1 MSFLTFADLGLTFD
15 SRVSRSKR
23 FQRVSFGDGYSQI
36 LGDGLNAEQETWSC
50 ITPVMPGFD
59 AFSIEA
65 NLKRYADTAI
75 EWSPPDSSKS
85 FQVQFVAGTATLGYT
100 NLSALNLEGYTRP
113 TNYTANLA
121 SGVLTSVTVPNNLP
135 VKVTI
140 TENPKKYLIREGWE
154 LNFIAPDLYQI
165 TFDLQRI
172 YV

>member
-23 FQRVSFGDGYSQI
+23 FQRVTFGDGYSQI

-50 ITPVMPGFD
+50 ITPVMPGFE

-75 EWSPPDSSKS
+75 EWSPPDSTKS
-85 FQVQFVAGTATLGYT
+85 FQVQFVAGTTTLGYT
-100 NLSALNLEGYTRP
+100 NLSTLDLEGYTRP
-113 TNYTANLA
+113 TDYTANLA
-121 SGVLTSVTVPNNLP
+121 SGVLTSVTIADNKP
-135 VKVTI
+135 VKVTV
-140 TENPKKYLIREGWE
+140 TENAKKYLIREGWE

>member
-23 FQRVSFGDGYSQI
+23 FQRVTFGDGYSQI
-36 LGDGLNAEQETWSC
+36 LGDGLNAEQETWNC
-50 ITPVMPGFD
+50 ITPVMSGFE

-75 EWSPPDSSKS
+75 EWSPPDSNKS
-85 FQVQFVAGTATLGYT
+85 FQVQFIAGTTALGYT
-100 NLSALNLEGYTRP
+100 NLSALDLDGYTRP
-113 TNYTANLA
+113 TDYTANLS
-121 SGVLTSVTVPNNLP
+121 SGVLTSVTIPNSRP

-140 TENPKKYLIREGWE
+140 TESPKKYLIREGWE

>member
-23 FQRVSFGDGYSQI
+23 FQRVTFGDGYSQI
-36 LGDGLNAEQETWSC
+36 LGDGLNAEQETWNC
-50 ITPVMPGFD
+50 ITPVMSGFE

-75 EWSPPDSSKS
+75 EWSPPDSTKS
-85 FQVQFVAGTATLGYT
+85 FQVQFISGTTVLGYT
-100 NLSALNLEGYTRP
+100 NLSLVNLEGYTRP
-113 TNYTANLA
+113 IDYTANLA
-121 SGVLTSVTVPNNLP
+121 SGVLTSVTIPDSKP
-135 VKVTI
+135 VKVTL
-140 TENPKKYLIREGWE
+140 TENAKKYLIREGWE
-154 LNFIAPDLYQI
+154 LNFIGPDLYQI